1 VTFRDLQTIT
11 EGKNVKKWTTIGLG
25 IMICVCLA
33 ACGNDQ
39 DRASEDGDNK
49 NAQQKQPETKAQK
62 QPGGDTVVDEN
73 ADPPKSRIFSS
84 IGGSIGRAF
93 SKKNKGDDAN
103 SDSSNNGTPLPNGE
117 ETK

>member
-1 VTFRDLQTIT
+1 M
-11 EGKNVKKWTTIGLG
+11 KKWTTMGLG
-25 IMICVCLA
+25 IVICVCLA

-39 DRASEDGDNK
+39 DGASEDGDNK

-62 QPGGDTVVDEN
+62 QPGGDTAVDEN

-103 SDSSNNGTPLPNGE
+103 SDSSNNGPDVTE
-117 ETK
+117 DE